1 MQKFLPDMQDETEP
15 QIDREFLF
23 TIVNTC
29 DRTYFPTQLKRIDRE
44 KLEAAQKAE
53 HDVIE
58 IRTEM
63 LELLESFGQNAHK
76 GQRPANAR
84 SLAQLKKNAKK
95 RSREEALG
103 PKDNLAA
110 DEIDYQGLPAK
121 RPRPNEPKQD

>member
-1 MQKFLPDMQDETEP
+1 MMQHYLPDMQDETEP

-29 DRTYFPTQLKRIDRE
+29 ERTYFPAQLKRIDRE

-63 LELLESFGQNAHK
+63 LELLESFG
-76 GQRPANAR
+76 
-84 SLAQLKKNAKK
+84 
-95 RSREEALG
+95 
-103 PKDNLAA
+103 
-110 DEIDYQGLPAK
+110 
-121 RPRPNEPKQD
+121 